1 MADLDGLVF
10 ENHANAFNDQEEE
23 ALDRDVTE
31 KLQNLRTRD
40 DTNTQQVSSLH
51 KRGWPGQFRTIK
63 KAGGTQLLLVAEYK
77 SALNT
82 VKDIINMTKFMAEQE
97 ELDHKG
103 KLAVW
108 IRCNASVLNT
118 NYVPYIA

>member
-51 KRGWPGQFRTIK
+51 KRG
-63 KAGGTQLLLVAEYK
+63 
-77 SALNT
+77 
-82 VKDIINMTKFMAEQE
+82 
-97 ELDHKG
+97 
-103 KLAVW
+103 
-108 IRCNASVLNT
+108 
-118 NYVPYIA
+118 